1 MENVP
6 ILPEFVQYGV
16 IGICIM
22 LIVLVG
28 YITKLYLSAILQL
41 YAKIETLTG
50 SITALSVKI
59 ENLAFYRRRKPEIME
74 NSEE

>member
-28 YITKLYLSAILQL
+28 YITKLYLNAILQL
-41 YAKIETLTG
+41 YTKIEVLTA
-50 SITALSVKI
+50 SITALSTKI
-59 ENLAFYRRRKPEIME
+59 ENLSLYRRKKPEILE
-74 NSEE
+74 NNEE